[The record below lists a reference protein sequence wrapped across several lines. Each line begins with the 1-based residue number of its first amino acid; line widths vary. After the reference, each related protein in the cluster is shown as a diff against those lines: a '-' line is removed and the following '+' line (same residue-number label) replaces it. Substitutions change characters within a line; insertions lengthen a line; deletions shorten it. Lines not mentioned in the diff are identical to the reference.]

1 MKRGCRWDLIPAQTS
16 LRNFLPL
23 STARTSYESLRLP
36 SQFLTA
42 VLFLFTSPL
51 WFQSS
56 VLTWLTCEKV
66 SNWSSC
72 SIFFFFWLYSVACG
86 IFIPQ
91 PGIEPTLLTVEA
103 QILNHWIG
111 RKAPLP
117 LVLMFSKPFS
127 ILPCSDFHGHDY
139 VMPTKLPESY
149 FFQDKILYIL
159 DIIQGPPVIQS
170 AKTNRG
176 NIFPIPW
183 DVFSHFYL
191 NFLPRPSFSF
201 LQ

>member
-1 MKRGCRWDLIPAQTS
+1 MKRGCHWDLIPAQTS

-23 STARTSYESLRLP
+23 STALTSYESLRLP

-56 VLTWLTCEKV
+56 VLTWLTCEKF

-72 SIFFFFWLYSVACG
+72 SVFFFFWLYSVACG

-91 PGIEPTLLTVEA
+91 SGIEPTPLTVEA

-111 RKAPLP
+111 RKLP
-117 LVLMFSKPFS
+117 
-127 ILPCSDFHGHDY
+127 IYC
-139 VMPTKLPESY
+139 
-149 FFQDKILYIL
+149 LY
-159 DIIQGPPVIQS
+159 
-170 AKTNRG
+170 
-176 NIFPIPW
+176 
-183 DVFSHFYL
+183 
-191 NFLPRPSFSF
+191 SF
-201 LQ
+201 LLIV